1 MEGGVLAR
9 IYQFLNTQRGEGSL
23 MTQASGWAPR
33 GAAAASCQAPLAAT
47 GVGARLARGAVSGGR
62 HPEPGGAARG

>member
-1 MEGGVLAR
+1 
-9 IYQFLNTQRGEGSL
+9 